1 MMRSSP
7 RTSVGDMVLP
17 TLSAVWEDFVGM
29 KRCGVTLCCGAYQHQ
44 LVCVNFTVGPSEDR
58 HLLTGWH
65 IVCDVYCSCCQ
76 QLLGWKYEKAYDESQ
91 KYKEGRFVLE
101 KARVMKAVD
110 LSFL

>member
-1 MMRSSP
+1 MGLLFVQSLPGPKVFMCRCCKVDSASHDAILSKNFSGRYGPAYLISS
-7 RTSVGDMVLP
+7 V
-17 TLSAVWEDFVGM
+17 
-29 KRCGVTLCCGAYQHQ
+29 
-44 LVCVNFTVGPSEDR
+44 VNFTVGPSEDR

-101 KARVMKAVD
+101 KARVMKAIRY
-110 LSFL
+110 